1 MIIKELITL
10 TFSKANESAFYVHS
24 NHICGP
30 TIFPVQKL
38 CQKGISK
45 AKHRNA
51 FIQNIKKPRYN
62 GTKKLSQII
71 AGAYSNTVLRKL
83 SEKDKIRIL

>member
-24 NHICGP
+24 NHICGL

-51 FIQNIKKPRYN
+51 FIQNIRN
-62 GTKKLSQII
+62 IASQ
-71 AGAYSNTVLRKL
+71 N
-83 SEKDKIRIL
+83 IRLNIDIKA